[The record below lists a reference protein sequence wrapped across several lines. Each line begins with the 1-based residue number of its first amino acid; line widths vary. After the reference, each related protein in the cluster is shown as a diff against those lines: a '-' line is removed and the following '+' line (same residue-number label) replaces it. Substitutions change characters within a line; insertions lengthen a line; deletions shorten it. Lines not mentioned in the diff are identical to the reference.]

1 MSKGIILLIQS
12 PPDPGIGLLQIKQ
25 HFFFLF
31 SFLYF
36 IPFFNNFLSYKV
48 FFWWIHLTIGLLVNC
63 PFSIHEWIL
72 VLSSLN
78 IKKKMYINFLGT
90 SFHLSFF
97 FRQKSMSR
105 FFYSSFSLQGP
116 DNFFYIVLVHT
127 ALWTIVQNSF
137 FFLCILLS
145 SYNTLC
151 CTNISSWMYHTF
163 HDWCFRYR
171 LHTVL
176 QI

>member
-1 MSKGIILLIQS
+1 LCKGIILLIQS

-48 FFWWIHLTIGLLVNC
+48 FFFWWIHLTIGLLVNC

-78 IKKKMYINFLGT
+78 IKKMYLNFLRT

-97 FRQKSMSR
+97 LHQKSLSR
-105 FFYSSFSLQGP
+105 FFFFFFSLRQP
-116 DNFFYIVLVHT
+116 DDYFFYIVLVLT
-127 ALWTIVQNSF
+127 LASTYSSLNVQNSF
-137 FFLCILLS
+137 FFMHPPVFLQRPLLYKYLILNV
-145 SYNTLC
+145 SYF
-151 CTNISSWMYHTF
+151 SW
-163 HDWCFRYR
+163 
-171 LHTVL
+171 LVL

>member
-1 MSKGIILLIQS
+1 MCKGIILLIQS

-78 IKKKMYINFLGT
+78 IKKNVCKLFGNFF
-90 SFHLSFF
+90 SFVIFLSSKIYVPFLLFF
-97 FRQKSMSR
+97 FFFTGTRQ
-105 FFYSSFSLQGP
+105 FFF
-116 DNFFYIVLVHT
+116 NIVLVLT
-127 ALWTIVQNSF
+127 LASTYNSLDYFSEFIF
-137 FFLCILLS
+137 FFLMHSPVFLQRPLLYKYLILNV
-145 SYNTLC
+145 SYF
-151 CTNISSWMYHTF
+151 SW
-163 HDWCFRYR
+163 
-171 LHTVL
+171 LVL